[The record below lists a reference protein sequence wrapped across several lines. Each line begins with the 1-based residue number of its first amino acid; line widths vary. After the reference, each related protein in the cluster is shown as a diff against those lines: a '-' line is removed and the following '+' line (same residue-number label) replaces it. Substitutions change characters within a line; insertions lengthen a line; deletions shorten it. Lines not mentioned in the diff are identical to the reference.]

1 MTEATQTSKT
11 LNYLDSPIVGPYFCF
26 FIIVWIYM
34 RHYLN
39 LILLYST
46 FTDFRTVGPFVL
58 NWETGEYKSPLAQG
72 IAFTLLGSLQVV
84 NLFWLFL
91 ILRIGKNYVFNSVKA
106 DERSDNEEEGEEEEE
121 MVADGNN
128 EGAAPVKDSLDT
140 VDEALRG
147 RIEEKT
153 QMKTDKPALLLNG
166 NPASGEAHPEGIVE
180 RRKKV

>member
-58 NWETGEYKSPLAQG
+58 NWDTGEYKSPLAQG
-72 IAFTLLGSLQVV
+72 IAFTLLSSLQAV

-106 DERSDNEEEGEEEEE
+106 DERSDTEEEDEEEEP
-121 MVADGNN
+121 VADGS
-128 EGAAPVKDSLDT
+128 EERAASVRDSLDK
-140 VDEALRG
+140 VEEALKRS
-147 RIEEKT
+147 IEQKT
-153 QMKTDKPALLLNG
+153 QMETDKPALLLNG
-166 NPASGEAHPEGIVE
+166 NPVSGEADQEGIVG
-180 RRKKV
+180 RRKKA